1 MLTLSFCS
9 ICGQQVGKE
18 ALFCPNCGA
27 PVTVQHIQH
36 AIQSPNL
43 ASSFMKYFSKP
54 FIYCIILSSILI
66 FSVLIMSG
74 IQGEQITVEEAQ
86 QILMEIENEVGN
98 FTALNF
104 FSHNLQI
111 ALISFIPI
119 IGSVWMLFVQYNTGY
134 IIGVF
139 AKAFGLNFFS
149 LTLLI
154 LGSPTGLLEYC
165 AYILTLSESF
175 IIVYFAIKKKARMR
189 LSKQTWKTLLI
200 VIGFLLIGGIVEAI
214 TIGNPII

>member
-1 MLTLSFCS
+1 
-9 ICGQQVGKE
+9 
-18 ALFCPNCGA
+18 
-27 PVTVQHIQH
+27 
-36 AIQSPNL
+36 
-43 ASSFMKYFSKP
+43 
-54 FIYCIILSSILI
+54 
-66 FSVLIMSG
+66 MSG

-175 IIVYFAIKKKARMR
+175 IIVYFAVKKKARMR

-214 TIGNPII
+214 TIGTPII